1 MKKLLLLLL
10 VSLSALAWRSEEIMR
25 GLGMAR
31 TTAAPST
38 PALNVQA
45 GQDGHKAMT
54 MGEFAE
60 LSKTDPQAYRKL
72 INSLQV
78 PEERSAVDK
87 LMNFLAHGK
96 YE

>member
-10 VSLSALAWRSEEIMR
+10 VSLCAVAWRSEEIMR

-38 PALNVQA
+38 PSVQA
-45 GQDGHKAMT
+45 GPSGHKAMT
-54 MGEFAE
+54 MAEFAE

-78 PEERSAVDK
+78 PEERSEVDK